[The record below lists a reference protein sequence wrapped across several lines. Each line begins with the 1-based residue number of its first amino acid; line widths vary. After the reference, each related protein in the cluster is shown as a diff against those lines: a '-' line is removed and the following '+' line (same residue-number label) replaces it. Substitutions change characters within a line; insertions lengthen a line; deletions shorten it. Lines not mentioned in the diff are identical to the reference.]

1 MGWFIHGTKAL
12 YILTH
17 LTRPSDVMI
26 ELTIRVP
33 EAVAPEIKMLAE
45 KLASVVEGGDDEWL
59 DEDDFTSFF
68 RKAIDELWR
77 DRVLKRPRDYGWIM
91 AALDQGLIDDIEPFA
106 SPSKFREYL
115 KILGVQPLPSK
126 TTIAS
131 AYNNVVGD
139 FPDWAFLDEPDG
151 TEVLRRKNVV
161 NRFRSAFM
169 RAKRAKL
176 TAKLD

>member
-1 MGWFIHGTKAL
+1 
-12 YILTH
+12 
-17 LTRPSDVMI
+17 MI

-45 KLASVVEGGDDEWL
+45 KLAGMVEIGDDEWL

>member
-1 MGWFIHGTKAL
+1 
-12 YILTH
+12 
-17 LTRPSDVMI
+17 MI

-45 KLASVVEGGDDEWL
+45 KLASVVDGSTCDWL

-77 DRVLKRPRDYGWIM
+77 DRVIKRPRDYGWIM
-91 AALDQGLIDDIEPFA
+91 AALDQGLVADIEPFA
-106 SPSKFREYL
+106 SPSRFRGYL
-115 KILGVQPLPSK
+115 KILGIQPVPSK